1 MPVSVAAE
9 VKVITLHGELIET
22 ELIEHSRSITTA
34 QSCQT
39 LNYLEYARRM
49 TDSRA
54 RWLSAEEER
63 AWRAFLVAV
72 ATLFSAVEG
81 QLTRDSGIPHG
92 YYEILVQLS
101 EAPNR
106 SLRMSQLA
114 EASTSSKSRLS
125 HAVARLEERGWVER
139 LDCKTDR
146 RGQVARLTDAG
157 FAALDAAAPG
167 HVEQVRRSLFDRIT
181 ATQVAQLA
189 AISAAVAAG
198 EQAKSGFCPDL
209 CDAEPEDPC
218 EAESKHLGEAGL
230 AELAD

>member
-1 MPVSVAAE
+1 
-9 VKVITLHGELIET
+9 
-22 ELIEHSRSITTA
+22 
-34 QSCQT
+34 
-39 LNYLEYARRM
+39 M

-54 RWLSAEEER
+54 RWLSAEEDR

-72 ATLFSAVEG
+72 ANLFSAVEG
-81 QLTRDSGIPHG
+81 QLARDSGIPHG
-92 YYEILVQLS
+92 YYEILVNLS
-101 EAPNR
+101 EAPGR

-139 LDCKTDR
+139 LDCPTDR

-181 ATQVAQLA
+181 PEQVAQLA
-189 AISAAVAAG
+189 AIGAAVAAG
-198 EQAKSGFCPDL
+198 EQGDSGYCPSS
-209 CDAEPEDPC
+209 CDTESDELAEN
-218 EAESKHLGEAGL
+218 GL

>member
-1 MPVSVAAE
+1 M
-9 VKVITLHGELIET
+9 
-22 ELIEHSRSITTA
+22 SITA
-34 QSCQT
+34 SGGCQT
-39 LNYLEYARRM
+39 LNYLRYAGAM
-49 TDSRA
+49 SDSRA

-72 ATLFSAVEG
+72 GTLFSAVEG
-81 QLTRDSGIPHG
+81 QLTRESGIPHG
-92 YYEILVQLS
+92 YYEILVNLS
-101 EAPNR
+101 EAPGR

-139 LDCKTDR
+139 LDCATDR

-181 ATQVAQLA
+181 AEQVAQLA

-198 EQAKSGFCPDL
+198 PQDESAICPSP
-209 CDAEPEDPC
+209 CDADSED
-218 EAESKHLGEAGL
+218 LGEAEPCDVEEPEL